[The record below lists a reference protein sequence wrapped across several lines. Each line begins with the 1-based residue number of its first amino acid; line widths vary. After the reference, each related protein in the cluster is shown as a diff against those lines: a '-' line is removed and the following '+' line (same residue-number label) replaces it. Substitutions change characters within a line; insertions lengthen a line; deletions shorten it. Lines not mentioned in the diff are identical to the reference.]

1 MTCNRFREAHAK
13 LHRTLNIKHLRDMDK
28 NLMDALYV
36 EHDGKIGVLS
46 SDERKVVSQVVGT
59 DLTLVYDKKE
69 GNTYLLIPLTRNHK
83 FECKSSHIIVDGK
96 RFDSD
101 IFFRKNGCQWIQMQ
115 SKEMLLMVA

>member
-1 MTCNRFREAHAK
+1 
-13 LHRTLNIKHLRDMDK
+13 MDK

-46 SDERKVVSQVVGT
+46 SDERKVVSQVIGT

-83 FECKSSHIIVDGK
+83 FDCKSSHIIVDGK

-101 IFFRKNGCQWIQMQ
+101 IFFRKDACQWIQMQ

>member
-1 MTCNRFREAHAK
+1 MN
-13 LHRTLNIKHLRDMDK
+13 K

-46 SDERKVVSQVVGT
+46 SDERKVVSQVIGT
-59 DLTLVYDKKE
+59 DLTIVYDKNE
-69 GNTYLLIPLTRNHK
+69 CNTYLLIPLTRNHK

-101 IFFRKNGCQWIQMQ
+101 IFFRNDACQWIQMQ